1 MLHAAKT
8 VDRLRRENKRIR
20 YIIQTIFELKIHTSK
35 VIFNIQWMK
44 KMHRKYWLLK
54 NGDAKCQKMGYG
66 DDTGHYKERLD
77 NDNKPQIGNLTWKLG
92 LKNVL
97 NSGTL
102 IAFTMELKYDLIF
115 TRRNQFSEA
124 FFRKVESRDAARLCI
139 NINVVKTV
147 PDLANS

>member
-77 NDNKPQIGNLTWKLG
+77 NDNEPQIGNLTLENWG
-92 LKNVL
+92 
-97 NSGTL
+97 
-102 IAFTMELKYDLIF
+102 
-115 TRRNQFSEA
+115 
-124 FFRKVESRDAARLCI
+124 
-139 NINVVKTV
+139 
-147 PDLANS
+147 